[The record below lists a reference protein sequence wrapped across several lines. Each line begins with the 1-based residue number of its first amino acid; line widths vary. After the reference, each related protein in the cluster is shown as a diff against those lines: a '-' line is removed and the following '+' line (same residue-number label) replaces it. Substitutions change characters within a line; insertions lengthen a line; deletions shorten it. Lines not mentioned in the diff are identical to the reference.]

1 MMLNIATV
9 LFLYLHVNLRFF
21 KGGKIPVRWTALE
34 AIANRMFTSASD
46 VWSYGV
52 VMWEIMS
59 YGGKPYGK
67 WSNQYVKQVVKEGFR
82 LPPPKVILILDG
94 IFSLNSCLYFSN

>member
-1 MMLNIATV
+1 MLNIATV

-21 KGGKIPVRWTALE
+21 KGGKIPVRWTAPE

-59 YGGKPYGK
+59 YGEMPYGK
-67 WSNQYVKQVVKEGFR
+67 WSNQYVIQAVKEGFR
-82 LPPPKVILILDG
+82 LPLPKVSIMVDND
-94 IFSLNSCLYFSN
+94 FSTNFDDFFSS